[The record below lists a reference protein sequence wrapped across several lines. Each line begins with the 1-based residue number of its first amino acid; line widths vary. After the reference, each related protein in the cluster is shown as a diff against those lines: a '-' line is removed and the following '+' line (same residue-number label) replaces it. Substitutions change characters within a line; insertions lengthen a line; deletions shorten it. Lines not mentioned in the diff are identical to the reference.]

1 MPIEV
6 KSARLSPHASED
18 RLQQAI
24 RASRLGIFDHDQL
37 SNTIYWSLEQRAIYG
52 WGPDE
57 PVTLAKFLEQVH
69 PADRERIA
77 EAVRRAHD
85 PTGPGLFD
93 VEHRIIRRDGKIRW
107 LTTRSQTF
115 FEGEGAK
122 RRPVRTVGAVQD
134 VTDQREAEEA
144 LRLFRRAADL
154 ATDAIYWLDSDGALV
169 YVNEAACRSLGYT
182 REELL
187 RLTVWDVDPV
197 HSREEWERSWRN
209 LEEQRDPNATPL
221 RTMHRRR
228 DGTLFPVEVQAQ
240 HLELSDGA
248 IKVAYVREITERDR
262 LEAQLRQAQKME
274 SVGRLAGGVA
284 HDFNNLLT
292 AISGNVELALLDLRP
307 TDPLYE
313 LLIEVHRAADSAAN
327 LTRQLLA
334 FSRKQVID
342 PRVVNLNGIVDELQ
356 KMLKRLM
363 REDVDVHVR
372 LDPGLWQTKV
382 DRGQLEQVLVNLAV
396 NARDAM
402 PHGGTLTLE
411 TGNATLDEAYTRTR
425 SYVIPGEYV
434 MLAVTDTGTG
444 MDEQAKAHLFEP
456 FFTTKEHGKG
466 TGLGLAMVYGAV
478 KQNRGSIEVESE
490 PGRGTTFRIYLPR
503 VVAAPDPLPVPSPTM
518 RLPGGTETILLV
530 EDEEKVR
537 AVAVGLL
544 RRLGY
549 TVIASSCA
557 TEALSAVRELT
568 GPLHLLV
575 TDVVLPGMNGR
586 ILAQQ
591 VEALRPG
598 TKVLYTSGYSEDVVI
613 HHGVLDPGI
622 EFVPKPYSIDLL
634 ARRVREVLDARR

>member
-115 FEGEGAK
+115 FEGEGAE

-307 TDPLYE
+307 ADPLYE

>member
-93 VEHRIIRRDGKIRW
+93 VEPRIIRRDGKIRW

-115 FEGEGAK
+115 FEGEGAE

>member
-6 KSARLSPHASED
+6 KSARYSPHASED

-24 RASRLGIFDHDQL
+24 RVSRLGIFDHDQV
-37 SNTIYWSLEQRAIYG
+37 SDTIYWSAEQRAIYG
-52 WGPDE
+52 WSTDE
-57 PVTLAKFLEQVH
+57 RVTLAKFLAQVH

-77 EAVRRAHD
+77 EAVERAHD

-93 VEHRIIRRDGKIRW
+93 VEHRIVRRDGKVRW

-115 FEGEGAK
+115 FEGEGAR

-134 VTDQREAEEA
+134 LTEQRESEEA

-154 ATDAIYWLDSDGALV
+154 ATDAIYWLNGDGAFV

-182 REELL
+182 REELI
-187 RLTVWDVDPV
+187 RLTLWEVDPV
-197 HSREEWERSWRN
+197 HSREDWERSWRN
-209 LEEQRDPNATPL
+209 PEERRDPSAAPM
-221 RTMHRRR
+221 RTMHRRK
-228 DGTLFPVEVQAQ
+228 DGTIFPVEVQAQ
-240 HLELSDGA
+240 HLQLTDGA
-248 IKVAYVREITERDR
+248 LKVAYVREISERDR

-307 TDPLYE
+307 SDPLHE
-313 LLIEVHRAADSAAN
+313 LLVEVHRAADSAAN

-356 KMLKRLM
+356 RMLKRLM
-363 REDVDVHVR
+363 REDVDVHVK
-372 LDPGLWQTKV
+372 LDPALWHTRV
-382 DRGQLEQVLVNLAV
+382 DRGQLEQILINLAV

-402 PHGGTLTLE
+402 PNGGRLTLE
-411 TGNATLDEAYTRTR
+411 TGNAVLDEEYARTR
-425 SYVIPGEYV
+425 SYVAPGEYV
-434 MLAVTDTGTG
+434 RLAVSDDGTG
-444 MDEQAKAHLFEP
+444 MGEEAKAHLFEP

-490 PGRGTTFRIYLPR
+490 PGKGATFRIYLPR
-503 VVAAPDPLPVPSPTM
+503 VVAATDPLPVPSPTT
-518 RLPGGTETILLV
+518 RLSTGTETILLV
-530 EDEEKVR
+530 EDDEKVR

-544 RRLGY
+544 TRQGY
-549 TVIASSCA
+549 TVHAFSCGD
-557 TEALSAVRELT
+557 EALTALPALRGRLA
-568 GPLHLLV
+568 LLI
-575 TDVVLPGMNGR
+575 TDVVLPGLNGR

-591 VEALRPG
+591 VRALQPEI
-598 TKVLYTSGYSEDVVI
+598 KVLYTSGYSENVVI

-622 EFVPKPYSIDLL
+622 EFIPKPYSIELL
-634 ARRVREVLDARR
+634 ARRVREVLDARP

>member
-1 MPIEV
+1 V
-6 KSARLSPHASED
+6 KSARHSPHASED

-24 RASRLGIFDHDQL
+24 RVSRLGIFDHDQT

-85 PTGPGLFD
+85 PAGPGLFD
-93 VEHRIIRRDGKIRW
+93 VEHRIIRRDGQIRW

-115 FEGEGAK
+115 FEGEGSQ

-134 VTDQREAEEA
+134 VTEQREADEA

-197 HSREEWERSWRN
+197 HSREDWERSWRN
-209 LEEQRDPNATPL
+209 IEERRDPNAAPL
-221 RTMHRRR
+221 RTMHRRK

-240 HLELSDGA
+240 QLELTEGA

-307 TDPLYE
+307 ADPLYE
-313 LLIEVHRAADSAAN
+313 LLVEVHRAADSAAN

-342 PRVVNLNGIVDELQ
+342 PRIVNLNGIVDELQ

-372 LDPGLWQTKV
+372 LDPVLWQTRV

-402 PHGGTLTLE
+402 PNGGTLTLE
-411 TGNATLDEAYTRTR
+411 TGNATLDEEYTRTR
-425 SYVIPGEYV
+425 SYVVPGEYV
-434 MLAVTDTGTG
+434 MLAVTDNGTG
-444 MDEQAKAHLFEP
+444 MDEEAKAHLFEP

-490 PGRGTTFRIYLPR
+490 PGKGTTFRIYLPR
-503 VVAAPDPLPVPSPTM
+503 VVAGPDPLPVPSPTM
-518 RLPGGTETILLV
+518 RLPTGTETILLV

-549 TVIASSCA
+549 TVLAASSA
-557 TEALSAVRELT
+557 SEALSSVRDLT

-598 TKVLYTSGYSEDVVI
+598 TRVLYTSGYSEDVVI

-634 ARRVREVLDARR
+634 ARRVREVLEARE